1 PPARRSTPIGIT
13 AALQPSK
20 VQPVGAATTAVLWL
34 ALKSP
39 IPAAQATAVTTPTR
53 SAARIPPATVVDRG
67 PRPAPAAARAQA
79 QQARAT
85 AGAVQAAQ
93 TDSRQTAQVRAE
105 EISRGRPPTG
115 AAREGAGTGQ
125 VPPLRSW
132 VPLTLGSQRKS
143 GHARDGWR
151 RPAARLATGAR
162 DPGDR
167 RGGPPGSRR

>member
-1 PPARRSTPIGIT
+1 MT

-20 VQPVGAATTAVLWL
+20 VEPVGAVTTAVPWP

-39 IPAAQATAVTTPTR
+39 IPAAQATAATTPTR

-67 PRPAPAAARAQA
+67 PRPAPAAAQAQA
-79 QQARAT
+79 HKARAT

-93 TDSRQTAQVRAE
+93 ANSRQRARVRAE
-105 EISRGRPPTG
+105 EISRRRARTG

-132 VPLTLGSQRKS
+132 VPLT
-143 GHARDGWR
+143 
-151 RPAARLATGAR
+151 
-162 DPGDR
+162 
-167 RGGPPGSRR
+167 